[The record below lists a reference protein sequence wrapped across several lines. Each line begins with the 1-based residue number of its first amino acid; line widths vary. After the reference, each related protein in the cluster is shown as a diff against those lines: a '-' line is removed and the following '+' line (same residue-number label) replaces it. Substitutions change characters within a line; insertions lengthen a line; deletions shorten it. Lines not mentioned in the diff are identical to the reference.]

1 MVTWNTYVRFSE
13 EHGWISGLSP
23 PTTTPPQTCS
33 ARAGMCYGVTLD
45 DVAHVPTPN
54 PTKKSELNR
63 TQEGDWR
70 NTQSTFENPKKEKNA
85 NSKRMN
91 KWSTNFI
98 FGLLH
103 QIRLWTY
110 KPILTTTKLWM
121 AKRSIKDP
129 LLSSIP
135 SHSQRLSQLDKEM
148 AAPTSH
154 SHIYKPPE
162 NEYSVFAWSIHFD
175 KLYKGF
181 GHLEHL
187 HLIYTVRNMGGSRG
201 YAPTPPQSSV
211 WLFCLHNVSSS
222 LHNIFL
228 SQ

>member
-1 MVTWNTYVRFSE
+1 MDLGAIPPPPPPHPPNVQCSCRDVLWSNLRWCCTCPNTKPHQEIWTKSHSRRRLKKHPKYL
-13 EHGWISGLSP
+13 WKP
-23 PTTTPPQTCS
+23 PK
-33 ARAGMCYGVTLD
+33 R
-45 DVAHVPTPN
+45 
-54 PTKKSELNR
+54 K
-63 TQEGDWR
+63 
-70 NTQSTFENPKKEKNA
+70 KNA

-91 KWSTNFI
+91 KWSKNFI

-162 NEYSVFAWSIHFD
+162 NDYSVFAWSIHFD